1 MTGTEYQKLAMRTNR
16 DDASTHDN
24 LINGCLGL
32 AGESGE
38 VCDYIKKHIF
48 QGHEFEID
56 HIVEE
61 LGDCMWYIALMATAV
76 GTTMEEIMERNI
88 EKLKKRYPDG
98 FSVMNSIN
106 RTE

>member
-1 MTGTEYQKLAMRTNR
+1 MTGNQYQELAMRTNR
-16 DDASTHDN
+16 DDASKHDN

-56 HIVEE
+56 HIIEE

-98 FSVMNSIN
+98 FSIMDSIN

>member
-16 DDASTHDN
+16 PEATPEQN

-38 VCDYIKKHIF
+38 VCDYIKKHVF

-56 HIVEE
+56 HIIEE
-61 LGDCMWYIALMATAV
+61 LGDCMWYIALTATAV
-76 GTTMEEIMERNI
+76 GATMEEVMERNI
-88 EKLKKRYPDG
+88 EKLKRRYPDG
-98 FSVMNSIN
+98 FSIMDSIN

>member
-1 MTGTEYQKLAMRTNR
+1 MTANQYQKLAMRTNR
-16 DDASTHDN
+16 DGASAHDN

-38 VCDYIKKHIF
+38 VCDYVKKHIF

-56 HIVEE
+56 HIIEE
-61 LGDCMWYIALMATAV
+61 LGDCMWYIALTATAV
-76 GTTMEEIMERNI
+76 GATMGEVMERNI

-98 FSVMNSIN
+98 FSVMDSIN